1 MGYMNQTKKELIAI
15 IEGQLDDIKE
25 LEADNDELWK
35 LLEDIKE
42 SESIT
47 FAVLDDVKFKKL
59 SLEDIAMT
67 IMKPIDE

>member
-1 MGYMNQTKKELIAI
+1 MEYMNRTKKELIAI

-25 LEADNDELWK
+25 LEAENDELWK
-35 LLEDIKE
+35 LLDDIKE

-47 FAVLDDVKFKKL
+47 FAVLDKTKPMT
-59 SLEDIAMT
+59 LEDIAMT